1 MSAQSFLPEV
11 SHVKSQNI
19 LPLWKLLSLCYFSSL
34 KQLTD
39 KIRVLVGLWSVFST
53 TVPVDFLFQQ
63 VFHPFLSKTGFLILL
78 KSKDVRKYLHFLSW
92 LYYFFFSFSTLSTI
106 QWYDYMPDGIIWQIQ
121 PTVQKYHLCIVNAE
135 NRFLRDFS
143 ANITCKSSWFAVSV
157 VILRRKGIAL
167 AVPRHVLYIYLQESR
182 EWLAMGQNKC

>member
-1 MSAQSFLPEV
+1 MNAQFFLPEV

-92 LYYFFFSFSTLSTI
+92 LYYFFFLSAPSLQYSDMI
-106 QWYDYMPDGIIWQIQ
+106 ICQMVLYDKYSLPYKNITSASLMLRTGFWETSQ
-121 PTVQKYHLCIVNAE
+121 PTSHANHLDLLWAWWYSEGRELLLQYPDMCC
-135 NRFLRDFS
+135 
-143 ANITCKSSWFAVSV
+143 T
-157 VILRRKGIAL
+157 
-167 AVPRHVLYIYLQESR
+167 YIYRRAESD
-182 EWLAMGQNKC
+182 